1 MITIILFLM
10 MKIKLF
16 FLFIIACL
24 IFVLFNTNL
33 QVNVKNTNIDYNNL
47 LEDRNEYYQIIYEKK
62 LLNIDELNSK
72 MILLN
77 NNVFN
82 DTIRRNINIIYH
94 EIYIKNIK
102 YNINT
107 KPIPLLY
114 LDINKNELILNYKVF
129 LNEMIR
135 YYNQLT
141 DRENKIIEKYESIDK
156 LLLQLT
162 S

>member
-1 MITIILFLM
+1 M